1 MNKPWEKSR
10 AVFDNRFQ
18 FQNNIRRSHW
28 RCSLKK
34 VFLKSSQ
41 ISQKNTSAGVSLL
54 FNGFYKNHR
63 TPINRPPTHR
73 PTDHLPLTHRLTD
86 RLLLTYIE
94 IEDQAAKIYLLY
106 SLIWFCIIRSFDF
119 RNFICLHRN
128 YEVIESMK
136 SVTQCSKLNEK
147 LMRT

>member
-41 ISQKNTSAGVSLL
+41 ISQKNTSAGVSLFL
-54 FNGFYKNHR
+54 MGFIKTTEHR
-63 TPINRPPTHR
+63 STDHR

-94 IEDQAAKIYLLY
+94 IEDQTAKIYLLY
-106 SLIWFCIIRSFDF
+106 SLIWFYIIRSFDF

>member
-28 RCSLKK
+28 RCYLKK
-34 VFLKSSQ
+34 VLLKSSL
-41 ISQKNTSAGVSLL
+41 S
-54 FNGFYKNHR
+54 NGFYKNHR